1 MTRQRRYQIS
11 SRLRA
16 VAEELGAIVVDLDYY
31 GGLSVTSRHGKE
43 LAGAA
48 HTARS
53 WAQEI
58 EQEDCPAETG
68 R

>member
-16 VAEELGAIVVDLDYY
+16 VADEMANIAVDLDYY
-31 GGLSVTSRHGKE
+31 GGLAHWRRHGKE

-53 WAQEI
+53 WAHEL

-68 R
+68 Q